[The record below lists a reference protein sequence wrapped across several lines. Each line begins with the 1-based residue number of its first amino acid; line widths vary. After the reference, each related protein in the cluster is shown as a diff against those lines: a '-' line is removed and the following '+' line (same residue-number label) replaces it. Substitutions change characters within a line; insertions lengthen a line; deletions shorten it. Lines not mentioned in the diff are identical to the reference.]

1 MSNAGLRAISSLDT
15 LAASQVLKRLHHHYR
30 LLEQGGAGSATYY
43 RLAGQSVLDGE
54 LPLFAAENTNTG
66 DLSGNTGDLSGNTG
80 DLSGN
85 TGDLQPDAEELPA
98 GLHVLIKELT
108 PKARKEK
115 LWPVIVWLCALKP
128 RKAEQLAL
136 LLGNRQLTAL
146 KSNHIN
152 ALRSGEGLL
161 AYTHPEVINHPEQAY
176 ITTDKGLRWL
186 TEKGI
191 KPCE

>member
-54 LPLFAAENTNTG
+54 LPLFAAENT
-66 DLSGNTGDLSGNTG
+66 NTG